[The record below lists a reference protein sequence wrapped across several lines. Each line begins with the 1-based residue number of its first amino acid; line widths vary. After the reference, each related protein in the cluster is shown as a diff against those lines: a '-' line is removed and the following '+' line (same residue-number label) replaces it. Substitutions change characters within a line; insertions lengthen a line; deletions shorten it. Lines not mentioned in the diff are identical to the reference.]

1 MKNKGLIRF
10 FAVVLAI
17 ISLYQLSFNFV
28 VWNYDKK
35 AEAYA
40 SKFSAEE
47 HSAKLRY
54 YKDSIGNV
62 QVYNLLIAKFTYKE
76 CKENCITLGLDLQG
90 GMNVTLEVSQVDF
103 VKALSNNNPDANFNA
118 SVDNAEKIAI
128 TSQRSFIDIFYEEY
142 QKLSSGKKL
151 AAIFATPTNKSI
163 NLQSSDDDV
172 LKMIKDE
179 SSRAIDRS
187 FQIISSRIDKFGVT
201 QPTIQKLENQG
212 RILVE
217 LPGADDPERVR
228 KLLQSTAKLEFWE
241 TYANGDDVYK
251 LLDTIS
257 KGLGKVMSGET
268 MPVVIDTT
276 TKVGSDSTATVANN
290 EDSTVEDSSTE
301 AKNAKL
307 IKDNPLMA
315 ILQPALNKEKG
326 YMKGS
331 LICYVAIKDT
341 STFNRY
347 LNSPTAYSFINSL
360 SATQGIRFAFG
371 SKSDNG
377 FVYVYA
383 LKAKDIT
390 RGAVMDGA
398 AVASARQDYDPLT
411 GSPDVSMQ
419 MTAKGAQDWA
429 AITKANINKSI
440 AIVLDGAVYSAP
452 NVMGEIPN
460 GNAQISGGFTVK
472 EAQDLANILQT
483 GKLPAPCRIIEEVI
497 VGPSLGKEAIR
508 SGLLTLLIAFISII
522 IFMVLYYNLAGI
534 SSDIAVI
541 INLFFI
547 LGVLAS
553 LHSALTLPGFA
564 GIVLTLAVAV
574 DANVLINERVKEEMR
589 SGKNLRQSVSEG
601 YKHALSAII
610 DSHVTGLM
618 AGLVLVFL
626 GTGPIKGFAVVL
638 IIGIITS
645 LFTAIFI
652 TRLQIERWMDKGRE
666 VKFSTSLSANLFK
679 GSSFDWVGKRKIYY
693 IISGTIIILGAISMY
708 TKGFSLGVDFKG
720 GWSYVVKLDKSANT
734 SEVAKALAV
743 NFDNLTPQVK
753 TFGSDSKLKI
763 TTTYKIDNV
772 NASEPEVRKH
782 MLDGLMAQ
790 GFAVD
795 SSSVL
800 SSSKIGATM
809 ASDAKYSALRAIF
822 IAIIGMFIY
831 IVIRFRKWQ
840 FGVGATVALFHDV
853 FLLLSFFSILDGIV
867 PFSMDLDQDFIAA
880 ILTVLVFS
888 MNDTVVV
895 FDRIREYLN
904 LNKKEKDRVKIIN
917 YALNATLSRTIV
929 TAGTIFMVCLIL
941 FLFGGPAIKGFSFA
955 LLIGV
960 LVGTYSSLCIATPV
974 VVDFGGSD
982 FEGIK

>member
-10 FAVVLAI
+10 FAVVLAV
-17 ISLYQLSFNFV
+17 ISLYQLSFNAI

-40 SKFSAEE
+40 SKFAPEE
-47 HSAKLRY
+47 HAAKVRY
-54 YKDSIGNV
+54 FKDSIGNT
-62 QVYNLLIAKFTYKE
+62 QVYNLLVAKFTYKE
-76 CKENCITLGLDLQG
+76 CKENAITLGLDLQG
-90 GMNVTLEVSQVDF
+90 GMNVTLEVSQVEF
-103 VKALSNNNPDANFNA
+103 VKALANNNPDPNFNA
-118 SVDNAEKIAI
+118 AVDNAEKISV
-128 TSQRSFIDIFYEEY
+128 TSQKGFIDIFYEEY
-142 QKLSSGKKL
+142 KRLSPDKKL
-151 AAIFATPTNKSI
+151 AALFATPTNKTI
-163 NLQSSDDDV
+163 NFNSSDEDV
-172 LKMIKDE
+172 LKMVKEE
-179 SSRAIDRS
+179 SARAIDRS
-187 FQIISSRIDKFGVT
+187 YEIIRSRIDKFGVT
-201 QPTIQKLENQG
+201 QPTVQKLENQG

-228 KLLQSTAKLEFWE
+228 GLLQATAKLEFWE
-241 TYANGDDVYK
+241 TYLNGDDVYK

-257 KGLGKVMSGET
+257 KGLGKADKGIT
-268 MPVVIDTT
+268 IAPDTT
-276 TKVGSDSTATVANN
+276 KGDTSVTAVAKPDSTA
-290 EDSTVEDSSTE
+290 VEDSSQE
-301 AKNAKL
+301 ARNAKL
-307 IKDNPLMA
+307 IKENPLMA
-315 ILQPALNKEKG
+315 ILQPALDRERKG
-326 YMKGS
+326 YMKGAM
-331 LICYVAIKDT
+331 IGYVMVKDT
-341 STFNRY
+341 AKFNQY
-347 LNSPTAYSFINSL
+347 ISSPIALSYINSL
-360 SATQGIRFAFG
+360 PATQGIRFAYG
-371 SKSDNG
+371 PKSDNG
-377 FVYVYA
+377 FMYVYA

-390 RGAVMDGA
+390 RGAVMDGS
-398 AVASARQDYDPLT
+398 AVATARQDYDPLT
-411 GSPDVSMQ
+411 GQPDVSMQ
-419 MTAKGAQDWA
+419 MTPKGAQDWA
-429 AITKANINKSI
+429 AITKANTNKCL

-452 NVMGEIPN
+452 NVPGEIAG
-460 GNAQISGGFTVK
+460 GNSQISGGFTVK

-483 GKLPAPCRIIEEVI
+483 GKLPAPCKIIEEVI

-508 SGLLTLLIAFISII
+508 SGLLTLLVAFIAII
-522 IFMVLYYNLAGI
+522 VFMVLYYNIAGV

-589 SGKNLRQSVSEG
+589 DGKNMRQSVSAG

-610 DSHVTGLM
+610 DSHVTGLL
-618 AGLVLVFL
+618 AGIVLVFL

-652 TRLQIERWMDKGRE
+652 TRLQIERWLDKGRE
-666 VKFSTSLSANLFK
+666 VKFSTSLSEHLFK
-679 GSSFDWVGKRKIYY
+679 GSNFDWVGKRKIYY
-693 IISGTIIILGAISMY
+693 IISGIVILLGAISMF

-734 SEVAKALAV
+734 SDVASGLAAT
-743 NFDNLTPQVK
+743 FDNLTPQVK

-763 TTTYKIDNV
+763 TTTYKIDD
-772 NASEPEVRKH
+772 AKSTEADVRKH
-782 MLDGLMAQ
+782 LLDGLTSIGYQVNDA
-790 GFAVD
+790 
-795 SSSVL
+795 SIE

-840 FGVGATVALFHDV
+840 FGVGASVALFHDV

-929 TAGTIFMVCLIL
+929 TAGTIFLVCLIL
-941 FLFGGPAIKGFSFA
+941 FVFGGPAIKGFSFA

-960 LVGTYSSLCIATPV
+960 IVGTYSSLCIATPV

>member
-1 MKNKGLIRF
+1 MKNKGLIRI
-10 FAVVLAI
+10 FAVLLAI

-28 VWNYDKK
+28 IWNFDKK

-40 SKFSAEE
+40 GKFAPEE
-47 HSAKLRY
+47 RATKLRY
-54 YKDSIGNV
+54 FKDSIGNV

-76 CKENCITLGLDLQG
+76 CKENAITLGLDLQG
-90 GMNVTLEVSQVDF
+90 GMNVTLEVSQVEF
-103 VKALSNNNPDANFNA
+103 VKALSNNNPDPNFNLA
-118 SVDNAEKIAI
+118 VDNTEKISI
-128 TSQRSFIDIFYEEY
+128 TSQRNFIDIFYDEY
-142 QKLSSGKKL
+142 KKLSPDKKL
-151 AAIFATPTNKSI
+151 AAIFATPTNKTI
-163 NLQSSDDDV
+163 NFNSSDEDV
-172 LKMIKDE
+172 LKMVREE

-187 FQIISSRIDKFGVT
+187 YEIIRSRIDKFGVT
-201 QPTIQKLENQG
+201 QPTVQKLENQG

-257 KGLGKVMSGET
+257 KGIGKSTTGELVVA
-268 MPVVIDTT
+268 PVDTT
-276 TKVGSDSTATVANN
+276 KKKDKDSSVVVAD
-290 EDSTVEDSSTE
+290 EKQDSTVEDSSSD
-301 AKNAKL
+301 ARNAKL
-307 IKDNPLMA
+307 LKENPLMA
-315 ILQPALNKEKG
+315 IVQPALNRDKG

-341 STFNRY
+341 SKFNTY
-347 LNSPTAYSFINSL
+347 LSSPIASYYINAL
-360 SATQGIRFAFG
+360 TATQGIRFAYG

-383 LKAKDIT
+383 LKAKDMT

-411 GSPDVSMQ
+411 GQPDVSMQ
-419 MTAKGAQDWA
+419 MTPKGAQDWA
-429 AITKANINKSI
+429 A
-440 AIVLDGAVYSAP
+440 AP
-452 NVMGEIPN
+452 NVMGEIAG

-483 GKLPAPCRIIEEVI
+483 GKLPAPCKIIEEVI

-522 IFMVLYYNLAGI
+522 VFMILYYNIAGV

-589 SGKNLRQSVSEG
+589 DGKNMRQSVSEG

-618 AGLVLVFL
+618 AGIVLTFL

-652 TRLQIERWMDKGRE
+652 TRLQIERWLDKGRE
-666 VKFSTSLSANLFK
+666 LKFSTSLSANLFK

-693 IISGTIIILGAISMY
+693 IISGTVILLGAISMF

-720 GWSYVVKLDKSANT
+720 GWSYVVKLDKTANT
-734 SEVAKALAV
+734 SEVAPALAKY
-743 NFDNLTPQVK
+743 FDNLTPQVK

-763 TTTYKIDNV
+763 TTTYKIDDV
-772 NASEPEVRKH
+772 KASEPEVRQH
-782 MLDGLMAQ
+782 LLDGLTSMGYVVNDA
-790 GFAVD
+790 
-795 SSSVL
+795 SIE

-960 LVGTYSSLCIATPV
+960 VVGTYSSLCIATPV